1 MAGTDRTQKDISA
14 AGPVI
19 ILAEPQLAENIGMAA
34 RAMANFGLARLRL
47 ICPRESLPNAKA
59 TAAASKADH
68 ILRQAEIFAT
78 VEEALADLHYVLATT
93 ARRRDGFKPVLSAVE
108 AARALRARQSA
119 VLPPETG
126 GAAGE
131 GAESGAAPAAQGEQ
145 TGILFG
151 RERFGLSNAELSL
164 ADALVTF
171 PVNPAFAS
179 LNLAQAVLL
188 MAYEWHKSG
197 LEAETDTLFRGPDF
211 APAPRQ
217 ALYSLFHR
225 LEAALA
231 ARGYFRPLARKPVMV
246 DNLRAV
252 LSRAGFSA
260 AELRLLS
267 GVVASL
273 DYYPR
278 REKAA
283 AQAQKNGGSGR
294 AEGQRQAEKE

>member
-1 MAGTDRTQKDISA
+1 MAGTDKTQADISA

-34 RAMANFGLARLRL
+34 RAMANFGLLKMRL
-47 ICPRESLPNAKA
+47 IRPRESLPNAKA

-68 ILRQAEIFAT
+68 VLQQAETFDSA
-78 VEEALADLHYVLATT
+78 EEALADLSYVLATT
-93 ARRRDGFKPVLSAVE
+93 ARQRDGFKPVLSAVE
-108 AARALRARQSA
+108 AARELRARQSFDEA
-119 VLPPETG
+119 G
-126 GAAGE
+126 ASAAAAAGE
-131 GAESGAAPAAQGEQ
+131 VCRGR

-197 LEAETDTLFRGPDF
+197 LERETQTLFSGPEF
-211 APAPRQ
+211 TPAHKET
-217 ALYSLFHR
+217 LYGLFHR
-225 LEAALA
+225 LEEALE
-231 ARGYFRPLARKPVMV
+231 ARGYFRPLARKPIMV

-252 LSRAGFSA
+252 LSRAGFA
-260 AELRLLS
+260 EAELRLLS

-273 DYYPR
+273 DQYAR
-278 REKAA
+278 RDRPGIAP
-283 AQAQKNGGSGR
+283 GSHGR
-294 AEGQRQAEKE
+294 SGKDNKQEES